1 MAALHETAYPR
12 IKPSFSPKEL
22 KEVFTP
28 TEEELS
34 LLDSKTKKT
43 LPVTRLGFMLALKCY
58 QYLGR
63 PFKTEKIDVP
73 IKKYLAE
80 KIGVDPF
87 IDMTGYNKLTRHRHI
102 QSIREYLQINADKQ
116 ARRKIMKASAL
127 DAATK
132 KENLAD
138 IINCVIEELI
148 KFKFELPAF
157 QKLVRLARAA
167 RTVVNNDNYGRIFN
181 ALSDEQKKSLD
192 IIMETTTAD
201 TIDHGCPI

>member
-63 PFKTEKIDVP
+63 PFKTEKIDAP

-87 IDMTGYNKLTRHRHI
+87 IDMTGYNKLTRHRLSRGRYLRDGALKALLEV
-102 QSIREYLQINADKQ
+102 SIN
-116 ARRKIMKASAL
+116 MHHS
-127 DAATK
+127 
-132 KENLAD
+132 
-138 IINCVIEELI
+138 
-148 KFKFELPAF
+148 
-157 QKLVRLARAA
+157 
-167 RTVVNNDNYGRIFN
+167 
-181 ALSDEQKKSLD
+181 
-192 IIMETTTAD
+192 
-201 TIDHGCPI
+201 PI